1 MTDLWVF
8 GYGSLIWRPGFAFEE
23 QAKARLSGYHR
34 ALCILSHVHRG
45 TPEKPGL
52 VFGPVSYTHLTLP
65 TTPYV

>member
-34 ALCILSHVHRG
+34 ALCILSLSLIHI
-45 TPEKPGL
+45 
-52 VFGPVSYTHLTLP
+52 
-65 TTPYV
+65 